1 MIRKIKNAAD
11 IGYMY
16 YSCLP
21 APLIIKFPSAPTNLL
36 SYTYNSLSESN
47 KKATLDTRY
56 FDLLV
61 QDAIV
66 VLKHG
71 KEYFCY
77 SVDQITAI
85 RVLMPEYQIEVL
97 NDDGIYRLYAH
108 RGN

>member
-1 MIRKIKNAAD
+1 MSKIKRACE

-16 YSCLP
+16 YSCLS
-21 APLIIKFPSAPTNLL
+21 APVMIRFPSTPTNLL
-36 SYTYNSLSESN
+36 SCTTNPLSESN
-47 KKATLDTRY
+47 KKATLDTKY

-66 VLKHG
+66 VLKRG

-77 SVDQITAI
+77 SVEQITTI
-85 RVLMPEYQIEVL
+85 KFLMPEYQIEIL